1 MLDIDL
7 FRTNASVVKESQKKR
22 NLPAAAVDWVISL
35 DEEWRAIIQ
44 KVEKLKHQRN
54 EASEAINAM
63 KKAGKPIDSEI
74 KKVKKIAEEI
84 GKLDTKANELKD
96 KRDKILLEIPNLL
109 DSDVPLG
116 RTDADNK
123 EIKKVGKPAKF
134 NFEPKHHQ
142 DILEALDCLDMEQ
155 AAKVA
160 GARFYY
166 LKGQLVKLNQA
177 LINFALDFLMKKG
190 FTPLQPPYMLNRAA
204 MSGAVHISA
213 FEDAIYKI
221 QDEDLYMIA
230 TAEHP
235 VAAYMKDKII
245 PADELPLHFSGV
257 SPCFRREAGT
267 HGKDTKGI
275 FRVHQFEKV
284 EQFSFCKPSD
294 VKKEFDFLL
303 NNAEDMLKALEI
315 PYRLIILSSGDTGK
329 KDAKTI
335 DFEGW
340 FPSQGRYRELGSC
353 SNLNDYQGRRSNV
366 RFKEGN
372 QLNFAATLN
381 NTGIATERTMACI
394 VENNQQ
400 KDGSIKIPKA
410 LWSYT
415 GFKEVGALKPKK

>member
-109 DSDVPLG
+109 DSDVPIG
-116 RTDADNK
+116 KTDADNK

-142 DILEALDCLDMEQ
+142 DILEALDCLDIEQ

-340 FPSQGRYRELGSC
+340 LPSQGGDRG
-353 SNLNDYQGRRSNV
+353 
-366 RFKEGN
+366 
-372 QLNFAATLN
+372 
-381 NTGIATERTMACI
+381 TG
-394 VENNQQ
+394 
-400 KDGSIKIPKA
+400 P
-410 LWSYT
+410 
-415 GFKEVGALKPKK
+415 